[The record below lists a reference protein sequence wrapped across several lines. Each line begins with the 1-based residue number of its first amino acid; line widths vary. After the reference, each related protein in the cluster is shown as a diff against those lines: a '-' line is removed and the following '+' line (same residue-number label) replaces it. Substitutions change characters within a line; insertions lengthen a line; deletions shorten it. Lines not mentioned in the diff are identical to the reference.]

1 MADILM
7 MKNKENEE
15 KIKFDME
22 QLKLSTEFKPPS
34 IIVIEG
40 SIIRNILFRICID
53 SIISFDKDVLY
64 IDGYNTFD
72 PYIIQ
77 RMIKPLKIEQKKI
90 LSRIHI
96 ARAFTEYQM
105 ETLIKGLNT
114 AIREWNANVLII
126 SYLPNLFYSSNNNPD
141 KNSMRLLESS
151 IKHLRS
157 ITTSSN
163 MITIITSFGNSC
175 IEDKLLVSRADRV
188 IRIEKTKDIIR
199 IIDDGHVSEHVPV
212 PSGQTRFSDF

>member
-1 MADILM
+1 
-7 MKNKENEE
+7 MKK

-22 QLKLSTEFKPPS
+22 QLKLSTEFKPS
-34 IIVIEG
+34 NIIVIEG
-40 SIIRNILFRICID
+40 SIVRNILFRICID

-77 RMIKPLKIEQKKI
+77 RMIKPLRIEQRKI

-105 ETLIKGLNT
+105 ETLIKGLNP
-114 AIREWNANVLII
+114 IIKEWNAGVLII
-126 SYLPNLFYSSNNNPD
+126 SYLPNLFYSPNNNPN
-141 KNSMRLLESS
+141 KYKPQPNAVSKKLLESS

-163 MITIITSFGNSC
+163 MITVITSFGYSC
-175 IEDKLLVSRADRV
+175 FEDKLLASKADRV
-188 IRIEKTKDIIR
+188 VHIKKTKNIIR
-199 IIDDGHVSEHVPV
+199 IIDDGKVSEHVPV
-212 PSGQTRFSDF
+212 PSGQSRFSDF